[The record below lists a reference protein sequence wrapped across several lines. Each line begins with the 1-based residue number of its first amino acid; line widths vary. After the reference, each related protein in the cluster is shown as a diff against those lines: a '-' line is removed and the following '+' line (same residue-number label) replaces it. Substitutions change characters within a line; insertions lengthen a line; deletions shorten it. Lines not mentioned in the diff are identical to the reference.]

1 MRMLEET
8 TVEVQYLHVS
18 SFETF
23 YNENWSK
30 VHRAVAVIIRDA
42 DLAKEAV
49 DEAMVRA
56 YERWKTVA
64 TMANSEG
71 WVYRVA
77 VNWARSRLRRKALWT
92 GLSPSPQVVQD
103 PEVSDPQVVEAVR
116 RLSPRQRDVVVL
128 RFLLDLSEADTAE
141 ALGIPRGTVK
151 SRLSRAVEILREEL
165 S

>member
-1 MRMLEET
+1 MLEET
-8 TVEVQYLHVS
+8 TVEVPYLQVS

-23 YNENWSK
+23 YNENWTK

-42 DLAKEAV
+42 DLAREAV

-56 YERWKTVA
+56 YERWKTVSM
-64 TMANSEG
+64 MANSEG

-77 VNWARSRLRRKALWT
+77 VNWARSRLRRRSMWK
-92 GLSPSPQVVQD
+92 GLSPTAEVVQD
-103 PEVSDPQVVEAVR
+103 PEVSDPLVVDAIR
-116 RLSPRQRDVVVL
+116 RLPARQRDVVVL

-151 SRLSRAVEILREEL
+151 SRLSRAVEVLREEL

>member
-23 YNENWSK
+23 YNENWPK

-64 TMANSEG
+64 KMANSEG

-77 VNWARSRLRRKALWT
+77 VNWARSRLRRRALWT
-92 GLSPSPQVVQD
+92 GLSPSPRVVQD